1 MATEVFAQ
9 TKIEIDSYLRAYK
22 NILSA
27 VGFVNLYTGET
38 IKLSAEQ
45 KIIWLYMLSQ
55 YKFFKD
61 KDQLY
66 FENQADIALACGVS
80 EKTVSRFI
88 NTLSDAVDE
97 NGKRVGSG
105 YLQISQTRI
114 FGGHKSNSYTLLRDL
129 VLIEPIKPANKP
141 VQAFSSESDADVA
154 PTQENSSKEL
164 IERYIENNNSAGEE
178 WAMEWIPFDDAPAW
192 IVDSEDDG
200 SIADARDYV
209 EESSIANASRPQ
221 IRYQSNGKS
230 ADEQHAYKTNKTNE
244 RVSNGCTLYEIAGEL
259 HTLENGCYVPAS
271 AIDVA
276 LFETGLPF

>member
-9 TKIEIDSYLRAYK
+9 TKKEIDSYLYAYK

-45 KIIWLYMLSQ
+45 KIIWLYILSQ

-61 KDQLY
+61 EEKLY

-97 NGKRVGSG
+97 NGKKVGSG
-105 YLQISQTRI
+105 YLQINQTRI
-114 FGGHKSNSYTLLRDL
+114 FGGRKSNSYTLLRDL
-129 VLIEPIKPANKP
+129 VLVQPEKASNKP
-141 VQAFSSESDADVA
+141 VEAFSSESNADVA
-154 PTQENSSKEL
+154 PILESPSKEL

-178 WAMEWIPFDDAPAW
+178 WATESIPFDDTPAW

-209 EESSIANASRPQ
+209 AESLIDNASRPQ
-221 IRYQSNGKS
+221 IRYESNGKS
-230 ADEQHAYKTNKTNE
+230 ANEQHADKTNQTNK
-244 RVSNGCTLYEIAGEL
+244 RVSNGCALYEIKGEL
-259 HTLENGCYVPAS
+259 HTLENGHLVPAS
-271 AIDVA
+271 AIDIA

>member
-9 TKIEIDSYLRAYK
+9 TKKEIDSYLRAYK

-27 VGFVNLYTGET
+27 VGFVNLNTGET

-45 KIIWLYMLSQ
+45 KIVWLYILSQ

-66 FENQADIALACGVS
+66 FENQADIGLACGVS

-97 NGKRVGSG
+97 NGEKVGSG
-105 YLQISQTRI
+105 YLQINQTRI

-129 VLIEPIKPANKP
+129 VLVEPEKAPNKPAE
-141 VQAFSSESDADVA
+141 AFSSESDADVA
-154 PTQENSSKEL
+154 PAPENSSKEL

-178 WAMEWIPFDDAPAW
+178 WAMESIPFDDAPAW

-200 SIADARDYV
+200 SVADAKDYV
-209 EESSIANASRPQ
+209 EERPIANASRPQ

-230 ADEQHAYKTNKTNE
+230 ADEQHTHKANQPNKRE
-244 RVSNGCTLYEIAGEL
+244 SNGCILYEIAGEP

-271 AIDVA
+271 AIDIA